1 MRRLDRGHSGGCQR
15 AVPNCP
21 AVSVPIVI
29 GPAPRRT
36 ISRVSVVARR
46 LWDSDYRPALI
57 ATGVATLLAWGFL
70 LLPPMN
76 TDMSAQLARADFAG
90 QYPLSIVDF
99 RWFGGTV
106 VYGYTLWASMLMAHV
121 GTKLTGAVAAV
132 IGTWFTTRLLGRV
145 RPAHPVIGGLAAA
158 VTQVANVVEGRI
170 TFAVGL
176 TCGLI
181 AVSLVTTTRLPRS
194 SAALLAAVFGA
205 LCGGASPV
213 AALLLGIPG
222 AVALFAGRRQD
233 AALLLLPATCAAA
246 VTSIVFGDGGRQ
258 PFSFVDCARSVIALA
273 VVLAVVPA
281 RCRLLRIGAAL
292 GIVLVVAAFV
302 LPTPV
307 GSNASRLS
315 LLFALP
321 VAAAFVQL
329 RTPNRG
335 ALLLLGMFV
344 LQLPISP
351 AAIVS
356 TGQVSGYSDYYRPV
370 IDAIQARG
378 PLIGRVEVPEM
389 AGHWDAVYLARGLP
403 LARGWLRQTDVRLND
418 EVFYQHDPTVQS
430 YWDFLRSDAV
440 QYVALPDAAL
450 TSIGAKEADLVATRL
465 PYLEPVW
472 LNSHWT
478 LYEVLNPTALVDP
491 PGEVL
496 RQDPDAITIS
506 VPAASRLVVRLRW
519 SHWLG
524 LHSDDPQACIAPDG
538 LYVTLRTGS
547 GGTYTFDSRFPTG
560 AGHCD

>member
-1 MRRLDRGHSGGCQR
+1 MATHCGRLHSWR
-15 AVPNCP
+15 
-21 AVSVPIVI
+21 
-29 GPAPRRT
+29 
-36 ISRVSVVARR
+36 ISGA
-46 LWDSDYRPALI
+46 
-57 ATGVATLLAWGFL
+57 
-70 LLPPMN
+70 
-76 TDMSAQLARADFAG
+76 
-90 QYPLSIVDF
+90 
-99 RWFGGTV
+99 
-106 VYGYTLWASMLMAHV
+106 
-121 GTKLTGAVAAV
+121 KLTGAAAAV
-132 IGTWFTTRLLGRV
+132 VGTWFTARLLGRV

-194 SAALLAAVFGA
+194 TAALLAALFGA
-205 LCGGASPV
+205 LCGSASPV

-222 AVALFAGRRQD
+222 AVALFARRRQD
-233 AALLLLPATCAAA
+233 AALLLIPAAGAAA

-321 VAAAFVQL
+321 VTAAFVEPG
-329 RTPNRG
+329 TPTRR
-335 ALLLLGMFV
+335 ALLLLGMCV
-344 LQLPISP
+344 LQMPVNP

-370 IDAIQARG
+370 IEAIQARG
-378 PLIGRVEVPEM
+378 PLTGRVEVPEM

-418 EVFYQHDPTVQS
+418 EVFYRHDPTPQS

-440 QYVALPDAAL
+440 QYVALPDAPL
-450 TSIGAKEADLVATRL
+450 TSVGATEAELIATRL

-478 LYEVLNPTALVDP
+478 VYEVLNPTALVDRR
-491 PGEVL
+491 ETSFA
-496 RQDPDAITIS
+496 RTRTR
-506 VPAASRLVVRLRW
+506 SRSACRRRAG
-519 SHWLG
+519 SSSDFAG
-524 LHSDDPQACIAPDG
+524 L
-538 LYVTLRTGS
+538 TGW
-547 GGTYTFDSRFPTG
+547 
-560 AGHCD
+560 A

>member
-1 MRRLDRGHSGGCQR
+1 MSVWPRPLIR
-15 AVPNCP
+15 A
-21 AVSVPIVI
+21 
-29 GPAPRRT
+29 
-36 ISRVSVVARR
+36 ARR
-46 LWDSDYRPALI
+46 SAKLSSCVRAHSDRACAAPYHLSRQRRGPPALDSDYRPALI
-57 ATGVATLLAWGFL
+57 ATGAATLLAWGFL
-70 LLPPMN
+70 LFPPMN
-76 TDMSAQLARADFAG
+76 TYMSAQLARADFAG
-90 QYPLSIVDF
+90 RYPLSIVDF

-106 VYGYTLWASMLMAHV
+106 VYGYTLWASILMAHI
-121 GTKLTGAVAAV
+121 GAKLTGAAAAV
-132 IGTWFTTRLLGRV
+132 VGTWFTVRLLGRA

-194 SAALLAAVFGA
+194 TAAVLAALFGA

-222 AVALFAGRRQD
+222 AVALFARRRQD
-233 AALLLLPATCAAA
+233 AALLLIPAAGAAA

-281 RCRLLRIGAAL
+281 RCRLLRIGAVL
-292 GIVLVVAAFV
+292 GIVLVVAAFI

-321 VAAAFVQL
+321 VTAAFVE
-329 RTPNRG
+329 
-335 ALLLLGMFV
+335 LGTCESQSTVAPRNVCPQMPV
-344 LQLPISP
+344 NP

-356 TGQVSGYSDYYRPV
+356 TGQISGYSDYYRPV
-370 IDAIQARG
+370 IEAIQARDRS
-378 PLIGRVEVPEM
+378 P
-389 AGHWDAVYLARGLP
+389 AGSRFQKWTATGMRSISLVACR
-403 LARGWLRQTDVRLND
+403 WLVAGSGETDVRLND
-418 EVFYQHDPTVQS
+418 EVFYRHDPTPQS

-440 QYVALPDAAL
+440 QYVALPDAPL
-450 TSIGAKEADLVATRL
+450 TSVGAREAELIATRL

-478 LYEVLNPTALVDP
+478 VYEVLNPTGLARPAGRCPSPEPGHHHDQRAGVEPGRRPTSLVP
-491 PGEVL
+491 
-496 RQDPDAITIS
+496 
-506 VPAASRLVVRLRW
+506 LV
-519 SHWLG
+519 
-524 LHSDDPQACIAPDG
+524 
-538 LYVTLRTGS
+538 GS
-547 GGTYTFDSRFPTG
+547 
-560 AGHCD
+560 A